1 MLYALI
7 IMLYVFKICR
17 ELLTSAIPART
28 PPREPNI
35 PERRRPH
42 TAAQSPAESSG
53 SPRRRLCVP
62 SPYVRPAPPWPCHCS
77 AQPAPPPGAAALTL
91 MCLEISLEISL
102 NMDYLF
108 KFENMDY
115 LFRNYVVKYR
125 LFVNLFNFDDK

>member
-1 MLYALI
+1 MRALAVRAPRAA
-7 IMLYVFKICR
+7 LALPLQR
-17 ELLTSAIPART
+17 PAGVAG
-28 PPREPNI
+28 
-35 PERRRPH
+35 RRR
-42 TAAQSPAESSG
+42 
-53 SPRRRLCVP
+53 R
-62 SPYVRPAPPWPCHCS
+62 
-77 AQPAPPPGAAALTL
+77 ALTL

>member
-1 MLYALI
+1 MQ
-7 IMLYVFKICR
+7 
-17 ELLTSAIPART
+17 RT
-28 PPREPNI
+28 PNVRHPGPDPAARAQHPRAP
-35 PERRRPH
+35 PTSRRRPEPRRVLRLASSSPVGALAVRAPH
-42 TAAQSPAESSG
+42 AAQA
-53 SPRRRLCVP
+53 
-62 SPYVRPAPPWPCHCS
+62 
-77 AQPAPPPGAAALTL
+77 L